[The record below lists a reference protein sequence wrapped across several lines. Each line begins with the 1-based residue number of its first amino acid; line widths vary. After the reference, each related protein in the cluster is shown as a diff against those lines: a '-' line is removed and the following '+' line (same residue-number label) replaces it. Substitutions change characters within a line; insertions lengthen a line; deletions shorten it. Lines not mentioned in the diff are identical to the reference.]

1 MRILLWLLILSGCE
15 GVVPA
20 IDWQQMID
28 QHKAQPFEAS
38 PFFADG
44 RAMQA
49 PPEHSVPRDRVLGDP
64 ALTDGIEGGKFVDTS
79 PLPPTSALLAVGRAR
94 FETFCAA
101 CHGLDGS
108 GRSEVARSMERRKPP
123 SLLAADVVEAPAGRI
138 FQIVTQGYGLM
149 PRFSWELTPRERW
162 AVVAWLRVLQ
172 LASSVEVDRLP
183 PAQRDAMRAALD
195 EVSP

>member
-1 MRILLWLLILSGCE
+1 MRILLWLLILGGCE

-28 QHKAQPFEAS
+28 QHKAQAFEAS

-44 RAMQA
+44 RALQA
-49 PPEHSVPRDRVLGDP
+49 PPEHTVPRDRVLGDP
-64 ALTDGIEGGKFVDTS
+64 ALTDGIVAGKYLER
-79 PLPPTSALLAVGRAR
+79 PPMPPTGQLLALGRAR

-123 SLLAADVVEAPAGRI
+123 SLLSSEIVEMPAGRI
-138 FQIVTQGYGLM
+138 FQIATQGYGLM
-149 PRFSWELTPRERW
+149 PRFSYELEPRERW
-162 AVVAWLRVLQ
+162 AVVSWLRVLQ
-172 LASSVEVDRLP
+172 LASAAEVDRLP
-183 PAQRDAMRAALD
+183 APQRQAARAAL
-195 EVSP
+195 ESAP

>member
-1 MRILLWLLILSGCE
+1 MRMLLYILLIGGCE
-15 GVVPA
+15 GVLPA

-49 PPEHSVPRDRVLGDP
+49 PPDHTVPRDRVLDDP
-64 ALTDGIEGGKFVDTS
+64 ALTDGVVSGKFVDTP
-79 PLPPTSALLAVGRAR
+79 PLPPTSALLALGRAR

-108 GRSEVARSMERRKPP
+108 GHSEVARSMERRKPP
-123 SLLAADVVEAPAGRI
+123 SLLSAEIRETPAGRI
-138 FQIVTQGYGLM
+138 FQIATQGYGLM
-149 PRFSWELTPRERW
+149 PRFSWELTARERW

-172 LASSVEVDRLP
+172 LASSVELERLP
-183 PAQRDAMRAALD
+183 PAERDVARAAL
-195 EVSP
+195 EASP